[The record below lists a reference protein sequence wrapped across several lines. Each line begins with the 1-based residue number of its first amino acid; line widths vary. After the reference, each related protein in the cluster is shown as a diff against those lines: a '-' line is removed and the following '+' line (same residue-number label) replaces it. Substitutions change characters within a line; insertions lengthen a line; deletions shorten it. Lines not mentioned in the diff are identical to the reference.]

1 MCVHKDEAKTKLDR
15 LIEGME
21 RLTVALET
29 AFGRHPNGKVSAPCF
44 GEDSLAPQPESQDV
58 YAASI

>member
-21 RLTVALET
+21 RLTCDHNSLHLG
-29 AFGRHPNGKVSAPCF
+29 GRRLP
-44 GEDSLAPQPESQDV
+44 PQPPLCKANPLPS
-58 YAASI
+58 SRRCK